1 VQKGICLIIMLI
13 GVLPIFAQEKTIGK
27 LLSDSTKVARDT
39 IKPADKL
46 AKMESILA
54 IDSSKLRL
62 QFFTKTPIPKRAALY
77 NALLPGLGQVYNK
90 QYWKLSILYGGFT
103 AAGILINRQYKNYNK
118 FQTAYIYRTDNNPS
132 TIDTFELKGLYSAN
146 DLLSQRTQARSSL
159 DKLGVY
165 TTVWY
170 FLGIVD
176 AMASAHLRNFDIS
189 KDLSLKPMPVLNQN
203 FAGIKIIVSK
213 KY

>member
-13 GVLPIFAQEKTIGK
+13 GFSPIFAQEKTIGK
-27 LLSDSTKVARDT
+27 LLIDSTKVARDT
-39 IKPADKL
+39 IKRTDSL
-46 AKMESILA
+46 AKVDSIFA
-54 IDSSKLRL
+54 PDSSKIRL
-62 QFFTKTPIPKRAALY
+62 QFFTKVPIPKRAALY
-77 NALLPGLGQVYNK
+77 NALLPGLGQAYNK
-90 QYWKLSILYGGFT
+90 QYWKIPILYGGFA
-103 AAGILINRQYKNYNK
+103 AAGFLINKQYNNYNK

-132 TIDTFELKGLYSAN
+132 TIDTFEVQGVYSAN

-170 FLGIVD
+170 FLGIID

>member
-1 VQKGICLIIMLI
+1 MYRIGIHIVFCL
-13 GVLPIFAQEKTIGK
+13 VYCLPICAQ
-27 LLSDSTKVARDT
+27 DSVVTKKNLATVDDT
-39 IKPADKL
+39 KD
-46 AKMESILA
+46 SILPVA
-54 IDSSKLRL
+54 KNILPDSSKIRL
-62 QFFTKTPIPKRAALY
+62 QFLTTKPIPKRAALY

-90 QYWKLSILYGGFT
+90 QYWKLPILYGGFAT
-103 AAGILINRQYKNYNK
+103 AAVLINQQSRNYNK

-132 TIDTFELKGLYSAN
+132 TIDTFEAKGLYSAT
-146 DLLSQRTQARSSL
+146 DLLTQRTQARSNL

-170 FLGIVD
+170 FLGIID

-189 KDLSLKPMPVLNQN
+189 KDLSMKTMPMIEPNY
-203 FAGIKIIVSK
+203 AGIKIIVSK